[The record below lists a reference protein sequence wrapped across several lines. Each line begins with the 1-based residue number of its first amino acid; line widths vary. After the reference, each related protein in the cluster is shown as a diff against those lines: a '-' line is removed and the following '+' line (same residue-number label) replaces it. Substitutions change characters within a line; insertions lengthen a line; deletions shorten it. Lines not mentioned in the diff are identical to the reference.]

1 MPTAGSR
8 PKGALEREVLA
19 CLAAADHPLS
29 AAEVQADLGSDLA
42 YTTVLTTLSR
52 LHSKHALVRTVDGRA
67 YRYALAG
74 GPDGAAS
81 NMSAYRMLRI
91 LDAGPDRASVLSRF
105 VADLS
110 AEDEEVLLGLLARS
124 ADQGDA

>member
-67 YRYALAG
+67 YRYTLAG

-91 LDAGPDRASVLSRF
+91 LDAGPDRVSVLSRF

>member
-1 MPTAGSR
+1 MSTATGR
-8 PKGALEREVLA
+8 PKGGLEREVLA

-29 AAEVQADLGSDLA
+29 AAEVQEDLGNDLA

-52 LHSKHALVRTVDGRA
+52 LYSKHALVRTADGRA

-74 GPDGAAS
+74 GPAGAAS
-81 NMSAYRMLRI
+81 NMIAHRMLRI
-91 LDAGPDRASVLSRF
+91 LDAGPDRAGVLSRF

-110 AEDEEVLLGLLARS
+110 PEDERLLLGLLGRG
-124 ADQGDA
+124 GDETQH